1 MVPCSICLWLIS
13 LSIVCSKF
21 QLFQVTRFPS
31 FLRLNFMC
39 LYVCVYVAIFLI
51 HSPISG
57 YLGCF
62 YSLAIVYNVAVNA
75 RTQTL
80 LQYNGFVSFLI
91 CTQKWHSWF
100 CGSPIF
106 NFLKNVH
113 TVFLSVLAVYL
124 PTNSA
129 QAFPFL
135 CILMSPC
142 YLLSF

>member
-1 MVPCSICLWLIS
+1 
-13 LSIVCSKF
+13 
-21 QLFQVTRFPS
+21 
-31 FLRLNFMC
+31 MC
-39 LYVCVYVAIFLI
+39 VCVCVCVCVCIFLI

-62 YSLAIVYNVAVNA
+62 YSLAIVYNVAMNV
-75 RTQTL
+75 RTQIL

-91 CTQKWHSWF
+91 CTQKRCIPGS
-100 CGSPIF
+100 CGSSIF

-113 TVFLSVLAVYL
+113 TVFHSVLAVYI

-129 QAFPFL
+129 QGSPFL
-135 CILMSPC
+135 RILMSPC